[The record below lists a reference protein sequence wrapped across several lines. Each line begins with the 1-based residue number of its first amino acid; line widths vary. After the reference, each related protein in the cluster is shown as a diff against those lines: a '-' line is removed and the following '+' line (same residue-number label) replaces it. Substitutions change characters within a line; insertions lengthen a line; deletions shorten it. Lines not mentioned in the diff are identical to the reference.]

1 MISKE
6 LIKKIRYIQIYTSKA
21 VKDVLAG
28 EYHSVFKGQGMEFDE
43 VRAYQPGDDIRT
55 IDWNVT
61 ARTGHPYVKRYV
73 EEREITVFFLV
84 DLSASGAFGSRKKL
98 KNEIAAEFCALLAFS
113 AIKNN
118 DKVGLIVFTDVIELF
133 IPPAKGTSHV
143 LRLIRELLYFDPGK
157 QRLRAGTDIA
167 LALDYLGRVLHK
179 RGVVFLVSD
188 FLDKNFQKPLS
199 VLARRH
205 DLIAA
210 TVSDPCELTLPD
222 VGLLEIRF
230 LQPEPA
236 LCLVEIRDDGAGI
249 DFARVRLKA
258 IEAEIISETAE
269 PGDLDL
275 LKILFLPAF
284 SSKSDATA
292 ISGRG
297 VGLDAVHAAVTA
309 LGGSI
314 SVATQKD
321 RGTKFS
327 LKIPIPEA

>member
-1 MISKE
+1 MISRE

-21 VKDVLAG
+21 VNDVLAG

-84 DLSASGAFGSRKKL
+84 DLSRSGSFGSREKL
-98 KNEIAAEFCALLAFS
+98 KNEVAAEFCALLAFS

-118 DKVGLIVFTDVIELF
+118 DKVGLIVFTDTIQLF

-143 LRLIRELLYFDPGK
+143 LRLIRELLFFEPGK
-157 QRLRAGTDIA
+157 IRKKTGTDIA

-188 FLDKNFQKPLS
+188 FLDQNFEKPLR

-205 DLIAA
+205 DLIAVK
-210 TVSDPCELTLPD
+210 VSDPRELALPD
-222 VGLLEIRF
+222 VGLLEIQDAETGEIVVIDTGSKTVRSRYTH
-230 LQPEPA
+230 LAEEKNRA
-236 LCLVEIRDDGAGI
+236 LSDLFQSTGI
-249 DFARVRLKA
+249 DQIQLLTDRDYV
-258 IEAEIISETAE
+258 
-269 PGDLDL
+269 LDL
-275 LKILFLPAF
+275 
-284 SSKSDATA
+284 
-292 ISGRG
+292 
-297 VGLDAVHAAVTA
+297 V
-309 LGGSI
+309 
-314 SVATQKD
+314 
-321 RGTKFS
+321 KFFR
-327 LKIPIPEA
+327 KRMKKQ

>member
-1 MISKE
+1 MIPKE

-21 VKDVLAG
+21 VNDVLAG

-84 DLSASGAFGSRKKL
+84 DLSASGSFGSREKI

-118 DKVGLIVFTDVIELF
+118 DKVGLIVFTDNIELF

-143 LRLIRELLYFDPGK
+143 LRLIRELLYFEGGK
-157 QRLRAGTDIA
+157 KQQSTGTDIA

-188 FLDKNFQKPLS
+188 FIDHNFEKPLG

-205 DLIAA
+205 DLIAV
-210 TVSDPCELTLPD
+210 TVSDPREVALPEI
-222 VGLLEIRF
+222 GLLEI
-230 LQPEPA
+230 EDA
-236 LCLVEIRDDGAGI
+236 ENGATILVDTGSREVRNRYETLAREKNEKLSRLFRSTGVDHIQLFTDRDY
-249 DFARVRLKA
+249 V
-258 IEAEIISETAE
+258 
-269 PGDLDL
+269 LDL
-275 LKILFLPAF
+275 VKFF
-284 SSKSDATA
+284 RK
-292 ISGRG
+292 R
-297 VGLDAVHAAVTA
+297 
-309 LGGSI
+309 
-314 SVATQKD
+314 
-321 RGTKFS
+321 TK
-327 LKIPIPEA
+327 KR